1 MAPEVRLKTI
11 RVESPDEEAAFALQ
25 RGLAHLRPL
34 AVGARGMSAVDVRD
48 TEGRVVKGMDAAV
61 RRWLRDG
68 DLPSTV
74 MSADGSAW
82 RVGCDPEP

>member
-1 MAPEVRLKTI
+1 MW
-11 RVESPDEEAAFALQ
+11 
-25 RGLAHLRPL
+25 
-34 AVGARGMSAVDVRD
+34 AVDVRD